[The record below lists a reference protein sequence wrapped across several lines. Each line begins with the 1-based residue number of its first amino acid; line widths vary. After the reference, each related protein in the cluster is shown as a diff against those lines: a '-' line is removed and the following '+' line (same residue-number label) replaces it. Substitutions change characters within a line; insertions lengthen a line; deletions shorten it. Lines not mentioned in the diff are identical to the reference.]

1 MYVFELQ
8 YKVRSQADADEGI
21 RLFKE
26 LAVPV
31 FRCIPGLMSVDIY
44 KYSKAGGNPPEWDYV
59 YVEVWESK
67 EAHANAMGRYI
78 GVGTDSEL
86 ARTGYY
92 DKIMPMIEK
101 SAMAFATPVVS
112 SK

>member
-1 MYVFELQ
+1 MYIFEFQ
-8 YKVRSQADADEGI
+8 YKVRSQADVDEGT

-31 FRCIPGLMSVDIY
+31 FRKVPGLISVDIY
-44 KYSKAGGNPPEWDYV
+44 KYSGAGNKLPEWDYV

-67 EAHANAMGRYI
+67 EAHDKQGKYT
-78 GVGTDSEL
+78 GFSDSEL
-86 ARTGYY
+86 SRTGYY
-92 DKIMPMIEK
+92 DKVMPMIEK
-101 SAMAFATPVVS
+101 SASAFATPVVS

>member
-1 MYVFELQ
+1 MYIFEFQHKL
-8 YKVRSQADADEGI
+8 KSQADADEGI

-26 LAVPV
+26 LAAPV
-31 FRCIPGLMSVDIY
+31 FRKVPGLISVDIY
-44 KYSKAGGNPPEWDYV
+44 KYSGVGSNPPEWDYV

-67 EAHANAMGRYI
+67 EAHANARGKYI
-78 GVGTDSEL
+78 GMGTDSEL

-92 DKIMPMIEK
+92 DKVMPMIEK

>member
-1 MYVFELQ
+1 MYIFEYQ
-8 YKVRSQADADEGI
+8 YKVRSQADVDEGT

-31 FRCIPGLMSVDIY
+31 FRKVPGLISVDIY
-44 KYSKAGGNPPEWDYV
+44 KYSGVGDNPPEWDYV

-67 EAHANAMGRYI
+67 EAHDNANKDTGFR
-78 GVGTDSEL
+78 DSEL

-92 DKIMPMIEK
+92 DKIWPMIEK
-101 SAMAFATPVVS
+101 SAMAYATPFVS